1 MKPYVTSELEKR
13 GFFDTMLSGKP
24 QENAWKEIG
33 NILAAA
39 EHVEDIEPEALKK
52 AAAKWD
58 VKFNER
64 NTAKR
69 SAIYRQLAEIV
80 FGVMTS
86 LEDPSFKELEG
97 LAGRLGLS
105 PQLAQM
111 ANRGAKNVAYGN
123 RCRGILNGSETLDI
137 HELNKLFD
145 YDYDDGLV
153 ARKEVF
159 EEHFYQVFEDFE
171 KTQRYSLADEE
182 ALSQVAEKLDV
193 PFELKEN
200 LMAALMRFRNLWNA
214 ETQDLRAIEVQFP
227 LMEGEAC
234 YAGTN
239 SGRCVKKLIDVAD
252 DFFDRNRKF
261 NVEDTLSFKG
271 GALDS
276 KVEQQEHLLVE
287 ELGYFFITNQRLIF
301 ASDKNVVQHKLADI
315 TGGDFKDN
323 CIYFHQK
330 NGEDAVYKY
339 SDDASECMFMIF
351 NRVKNG
357 EIEIQ
362 PKA

>member
-1 MKPYVTSELEKR
+1 MKPYVTQELEKR
-13 GFFDTMLSGKP
+13 GFFDNLLSGKP

-39 EHVEDIEPEALKK
+39 EHVADIPADALKK

-64 NTAKR
+64 NTTKR
-69 SAIYRQLAEIV
+69 SGIYRQLAEIV

-86 LEDPSFKELEG
+86 ADDPSFKELSD
-97 LAGRLGLS
+97 LADRLGLS
-105 PQLAQM
+105 PQLAQL

-123 RCRGILNGSETLDI
+123 RCRGILAGTEALDI
-137 HELNKLFD
+137 HQLNKLFD
-145 YDYDDGLV
+145 YDYEDGLV
-153 ARKEVF
+153 ARREVF
-159 EEHFYQVFEDFE
+159 EEHFYKVFEGFE
-171 KTQRYSLADEE
+171 KSQRYSLADEE
-182 ALSQVAEKLDV
+182 ALSKVAEKLDV

-214 ETQDLRAIEVQFP
+214 ETQDLKPIQVQFP
-227 LMEGEAC
+227 LAEGEAC

-239 SGRCVKKLIDVAD
+239 SGRCVKKVIEVAD

-261 NVEDTLSFKG
+261 DVEDTLAFKG

-276 KVEQQEHLLVE
+276 KVEKQEHLLIE
-287 ELGYFFITNQRLIF
+287 EMGYFFITNQRLIF

-315 TGGDFKDN
+315 TGGDYKDN

-330 NGEDAVYKY
+330 DGDDVVYKY

-351 NRVKNG
+351 NRVKKG
-357 EIEIQ
+357 EIEISGQ
-362 PKA
+362 